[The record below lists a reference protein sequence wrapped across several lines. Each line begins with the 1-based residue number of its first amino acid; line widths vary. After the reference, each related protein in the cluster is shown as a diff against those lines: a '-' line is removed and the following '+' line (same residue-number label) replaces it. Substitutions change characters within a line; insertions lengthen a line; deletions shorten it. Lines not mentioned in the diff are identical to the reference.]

1 MSQHI
6 VVSNKTTTADGDQQW
21 NEEEKV
27 AEGTY
32 RRLVV
37 ATPWVLERTHCFCCT
52 CYEDYY
58 SGMTS
63 TDAYCRNHGIGFGE
77 RPCDIHNLPGSP
89 IDREALGSNDDWRN
103 GVVFIGP
110 EPMPEPVSVVRARNK
125 ADRPK
130 D

>member
-1 MSQHI
+1 MTQHI
-6 VVSNKTTTADGDQQW
+6 VVSNKTTTEDGDQQW

-37 ATPWVLERTHCFCCT
+37 ATPWVLERTHCYCCT

-58 SGMTS
+58 SGMVS
-63 TDAYCRNHGIGFGE
+63 TDAYCRNHGYGFGE
-77 RPCDIHNLPGSP
+77 RPCDVHNLPGQP
-89 IDREALGSNDDWRN
+89 IDLRELQPE
-103 GVVFIGP
+103 FIGP
-110 EPMPEPVSVVRARNK
+110 EPMPEPVSVVHARNR
-125 ADRPK
+125 ADWPK